1 MSHPVKEAFDEFPE
15 WFNKNIFK
23 NVHIEHPFSVDQL
36 QENDCYIFDFN
47 LFNNNYKVRVML
59 SYDKFSSYYR
69 KRCYEIKEI
78 TFHEVAD
85 SILDEFWMELRS
97 YVKRELR
104 GKSMN
109 VVEAITTQSRR

>member
-23 NVHIEHPFSVDQL
+23 NVRIERPFSIDPL
-36 QENDCYIFDFN
+36 WENDRYIFDFN
-47 LFNNNYKVRVML
+47 LFNNNYKVRVIL
-59 SYDKFSSYYR
+59 SYDRFSSYYR
-69 KRCYEIKEI
+69 KRCYENKEI

-85 SILDEFWMELRS
+85 SILNEFWMELHS

-104 GKSMN
+104 EKK
-109 VVEAITTQSRR
+109 V